1 MRRHPLDSLRIMS
14 TFVVVMVCFICFPP
28 ASLLAQKAMSS
39 HALAFLFLLPAT
51 MALLLAPI
59 VALLDRRLAHPLLT
73 VMSSTS
79 EGIALGIGFTGLVM
93 IYFWYADPAA
103 SHLEPLTLL
112 FAAITGAAVVSQKR
126 ILKIQTLLAERISSG
141 SK

>member
-1 MRRHPLDSLRIMS
+1 MRRHPLDSLRIVS
-14 TFVVVMVCFICFPP
+14 TFVVVMAFFISFPP
-28 ASLLAQKAMSS
+28 ASLLPQKAVSS
-39 HALAFLFLLPAT
+39 QPLAFLFLLPAT

-59 VALLDRRLAHPLLT
+59 VALSDRRLAHPLLT
-73 VMSSTS
+73 VMSSAS
-79 EGIALGIGFTGLVM
+79 EGIALGMGFTGLVM
-93 IYFWYADPAA
+93 IYYWYADPAA

-126 ILKIQTLLAERISSG
+126 ILKVQTLLAESMTSG